1 MLAAAPAHA
10 GTWKFSCTGSGTSDS
25 SYSDLYSPMY
35 GGPFT
40 AHANW
45 VPPSASPGT
54 SYTIPSF
61 GGGGFGGSA
70 NADAAATGDVSIKA
84 TITITWVPDT
94 SLPSDPA
101 PPSLWLIESSGC
113 TYSASYS
120 PYGVIHTG
128 SGDANDGLSSPADP
142 LVDTFE
148 RGVKNGAYMRSAN
161 APAGTVPP
169 AHWFKKDVAGG
180 VITLNRTFTAHA
192 TASFPHDGSTGTMN
206 VNCSFEGYS
215 VSIHAQPYNWHIT
228 GVTPGPAPTHGIKAG
243 ELEFLYGW
251 SSTSGSISD
260 LNMCFLHELV
270 TYPGPNP
277 FTVPAPFSWANPLP
291 NGVPYPGSGAKG
303 LAMTDLANGRDVQH
317 YFTPVQPYFAGTLS
331 ATQVFQFDDT
341 ATGETNVT
349 VPGTDATGTILRSF
363 SRLSGTSP
371 WYYTVSKGNSNT
383 TVAVAP

>member
-1 MLAAAPAHA
+1 MTLYPASAHA

-40 AHANW
+40 AHADW

-70 NADAAATGDVSIKA
+70 NADAAATGDVSITA
-84 TITITWVPDT
+84 TITITWMPDT

-128 SGDANDGLSSPADP
+128 SGNANDGLSSPADP

-180 VITLNRTFTAHA
+180 VITLKRTFTAHA
-192 TASFPHDGSTGTMN
+192 MASFPHDGSTGTMN
-206 VNCSFEGYS
+206 VNCSFEGYTLK
-215 VSIHAQPYNWHIT
+215 IHAQPYNYHQT
-228 GVTPGPAPTHGIKAG
+228 NVTDNQDGSLT
-243 ELEFLYGW
+243 FTYGW
-251 SSTSGSISD
+251 SSTDGNLGSLGS
-260 LNMCFLHELV
+260 CYFHERV
-270 TYPGPNP
+270 TYPGGSPYV
-277 FTVPAPFSWANPLP
+277 VPAPFSYPNSLP
-291 NGVPYPGSGAKG
+291 NPTVAPGTGTSGIVMTATNTNSDTQHTFTPVALYSNATITAQQQYEYDDIATGANNTIVPGPGSG
-303 LAMTDLANGRDVQH
+303 
-317 YFTPVQPYFAGTLS
+317 PFAIT
-331 ATQVFQFDDT
+331 
-341 ATGETNVT
+341 
-349 VPGTDATGTILRSF
+349 R
-363 SRLSGTSP
+363 
-371 WYYTVSKGNSNT
+371 
-383 TVAVAP
+383 TVAPRPPYAVYWWYSCTKQGTTAWLALR